1 MSGKAPTAKRTLHG
15 TRRTAR
21 KKREG
26 CLGRPKHEGPERRQE
41 YTRCCLCQEPRH
53 KMAGIQQLGARKG
66 TERGDESPQPRPPS
80 PAPVPPPHPFPRAFD
95 LAGPRGHTP
104 SLMNLLRFQKGKPVG
119 TDGHGNRYYAAPLR
133 PRRGTGAAKER
144 RWVVYA
150 KAKRGLK
157 RGEVPPLPPG
167 WSAWLHH
174 AAARPRRDK
183 RDRRRAPPPL
193 APGPRAPGGDS
204 RPRSGGLPALAAGA
218 TGAAGR
224 ARPAPL
230 RAKAPA
236 LARPCP
242 NLPLRPLPPI
252 DEPPDDPLHTFS

>member
-1 MSGKAPTAKRTLHG
+1 
-15 TRRTAR
+15 
-21 KKREG
+21 
-26 CLGRPKHEGPERRQE
+26 
-41 YTRCCLCQEPRH
+41 
-53 KMAGIQQLGARKG
+53 
-66 TERGDESPQPRPPS
+66 
-80 PAPVPPPHPFPRAFD
+80 
-95 LAGPRGHTP
+95 
-104 SLMNLLRFQKGKPVG
+104 MNLLRFQKGKPVG

-174 AAARPRRDK
+174 AAARPGE
-183 RDRRRAPPPL
+183 AGETAAEPPL
-193 APGPRAPGGDS
+193 HLPPGHELRGGDS

-252 DEPPDDPLHTFS
+252 DEPPDDPLHTLS